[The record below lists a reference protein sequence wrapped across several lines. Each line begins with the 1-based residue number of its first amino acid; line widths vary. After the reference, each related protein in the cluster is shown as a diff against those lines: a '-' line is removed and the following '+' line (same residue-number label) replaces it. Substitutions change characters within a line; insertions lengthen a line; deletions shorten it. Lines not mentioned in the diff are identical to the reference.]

1 MFEEKVKKLEK
12 LFENMD
18 TGLQE
23 LYSNQI
29 DPKYVYNKLVE
40 LEDSEDATY
49 GLMGKGKTWEQCE
62 NKVKNT
68 FKERAQREHVHIEI
82 AHGLKGKKSGNKQR
96 ELLFLSFTSKRR
108 NQIN

>member
-1 MFEEKVKKLEK
+1 MFEEKVKKLEQ
-12 LFENMD
+12 LCENMN

-29 DPKYVYNKLVE
+29 DPKYVYNKLVK

-49 GLMGKGKTWEQCE
+49 GLMRKGETWEQYE

-68 FKERAQREHVHIEI
+68 FKERAQRQHIDIEI
-82 AHGLKGKKSGNKQR
+82 AHGLKGKKNGNR
-96 ELLFLSFTSKRR
+96 
-108 NQIN
+108 